1 MLIKKEITIV
11 EEKKYYKELI
21 IDMINKMDRVDGLI
35 YLYHFIKGKFGVSS
49 GTNQDLNK

>member
-1 MLIKKEITIV
+1 M

-49 GTNQDLNK
+49 GKSQNLYN